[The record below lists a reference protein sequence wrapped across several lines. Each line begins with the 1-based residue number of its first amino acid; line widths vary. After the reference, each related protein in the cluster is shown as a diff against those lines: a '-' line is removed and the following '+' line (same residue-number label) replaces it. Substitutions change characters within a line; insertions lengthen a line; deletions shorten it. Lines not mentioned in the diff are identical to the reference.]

1 MVKYRNI
8 YLCSSQQINVRFF
21 LLSGRIFRVRGRKEL
36 QADMSIEVG
45 TTGTMVPH
53 DGAGVN
59 IFSSND
65 TPTPQ
70 IK

>member
-1 MVKYRNI
+1 MCV
-8 YLCSSQQINVRFF
+8 FF

-36 QADMSIEVG
+36 QADKSGEVG

-70 IK
+70 MK

>member
-1 MVKYRNI
+1 MCV
-8 YLCSSQQINVRFF
+8 F

-36 QADMSIEVG
+36 QADKSREVG
-45 TTGTMVPH
+45 TIATMVPH

-70 IK
+70 MK

>member
-1 MVKYRNI
+1 MCV
-8 YLCSSQQINVRFF
+8 FF
-21 LLSGRIFRVRGRKEL
+21 AQRQNLRVRGRKEL
-36 QADMSIEVG
+36 QADKSGEVG

>member
-8 YLCSSQQINVRFF
+8 YLCSSLQINVCVF

-36 QADMSIEVG
+36 QADKSGEVG

-59 IFSSND
+59 ILSSND

-70 IK
+70 MK